1 MDNKDIYF
9 CIENTA
15 FTANYAKDENIIQIQ
30 SYNKKY
36 TVSFLSGLSSIDF
49 DERSSSEGFAKPK
62 AEQNLDSTPRISK
75 LRKGNPVLNTSTDD
89 LGFTAPPVPIKPSG
103 CTGKNLPDDKI
114 IQADDFII
122 IDENVHKLYPYI
134 IGSNKHHIFVAS
146 EETKTMDS
154 VLEILDKLIALQFTK
169 KNKLIVIGGGI
180 TQDVGGF
187 VATIYKRG
195 VDWVLIP
202 TTLLSMADSAIGGKV
217 CINRKHKNIIS
228 LFNAPNE
235 IYISD
240 TFLTTLPEH
249 DIVSGIGE
257 ALKLAL
263 IGGDSCY
270 DFFVENMAHIRHR
283 IFRENP
289 RCHTFPLRPFGPKLG
304 NVSRKRFEPLEKRSF
319 SDRSGSTRF
328 LQIEKINLSA
338 DLTHTF
344 YSKNYINIIKMS
356 VCIKRAIIEY
366 DELEK
371 YERKILNYGHTF
383 GHALEST
390 TNYFIPH
397 GIAVLYGMYMINR
410 LFYGNKFQDINTFI
424 LDIIP
429 DKYKKIEISYAAFIQ
444 NVLNDKK
451 NNGDKICFILLEELG
466 RTKMVYHKLN
476 EYMND
481 SPESLEHDIK
491 TILQDLFIVN
501 T

>member
-1 MDNKDIYF
+1 MDNNNFY
-9 CIENTA
+9 IENTA
-15 FTANYAKDENIIQIQ
+15 FTANLECFMKPKAKKNTDEDKIQIQ

-36 TVSFLSGLSSIDF
+36 TVNYINTL
-49 DERSSSEGFAKPK
+49 
-62 AEQNLDSTPRISK
+62 LD
-75 LRKGNPVLNTSTDD
+75 NN
-89 LGFTAPPVPIKPSG
+89 
-103 CTGKNLPDDKI
+103 I

-134 IGSNKHHIFVAS
+134 IGSNKYHIFVAS

-154 VLEILDKLIALQFTK
+154 VLEIIDKLIELQFTK
-169 KNKLIVIGGGI
+169 KNKIIVIGGGI

-240 TFLTTLPEH
+240 TFLTTLQED
-249 DIVSGIGE
+249 DIISGIGE

-263 IGGDSCY
+263 IGGRDSY
-270 DFFVENMAHIRHR
+270 DFFMENWV
-283 IFRENP
+283 
-289 RCHTFPLRPFGPKLG
+289 C
-304 NVSRKRFEPLEKRSF
+304 
-319 SDRSGSTRF
+319 
-328 LQIEKINLSA
+328 
-338 DLTHTF
+338 
-344 YSKNYINIIKMS
+344 KNYMNIIKMS
-356 VCIKRAIIEY
+356 ASIKRAIIEY

-397 GIAVLYGMYMINR
+397 GIAVLYGMYMINQI
-410 LFYGNKFQDINTFI
+410 FYRNKFQDINTFI
-424 LDIIP
+424 LNIIP
-429 DKYKKIEISYAAFIQ
+429 EKYKKIEISYATFIQ

-451 NNGDKICFILLEELG
+451 NNGDNICFILLEEVG
-466 RTKMVYHKLN
+466 RTKMIYHRLDEPVN
-476 EYMND
+476 N
-481 SPESLEHDIK
+481 STESLEYHIK
-491 TILQDLFIVN
+491 TTLQDLFIVI

>member
-1 MDNKDIYF
+1 MLLCIMFMDNNKF
-9 CIENTA
+9 SFNIENTD
-15 FTANYAKDENIIQIQ
+15 FTANLECFMKPKVKKNFLTTEVEDRSCYTDEDKIQIQ

-36 TVSFLSGLSSIDF
+36 TVNYI
-49 DERSSSEGFAKPK
+49 
-62 AEQNLDSTPRISK
+62 
-75 LRKGNPVLNTSTDD
+75 NTFYS
-89 LGFTAPPVPIKPSG
+89 
-103 CTGKNLPDDKI
+103 NNI
-114 IQADDFII
+114 IQTDDFII
-122 IDENVHKLYPYI
+122 IDENIHKLYPYI

-154 VLEILDKLIALQFTK
+154 VLEIVDKLIELQFTK
-169 KNKLIVIGGGI
+169 KNKIIVIGGGI

-240 TFLTTLPEH
+240 TFLTTLPED
-249 DIVSGIGE
+249 DIISGIGE

-263 IGGDSCY
+263 IGGSDSY
-270 DFFVENMAHIRHR
+270 DFFMEN
-283 IFRENP
+283 FN
-289 RCHTFPLRPFGPKLG
+289 C
-304 NVSRKRFEPLEKRSF
+304 
-319 SDRSGSTRF
+319 
-328 LQIEKINLSA
+328 
-338 DLTHTF
+338 
-344 YSKNYINIIKMS
+344 KNYMNIIKMS
-356 VCIKRAIIEY
+356 ASIKRAIIEY

-371 YERKILNYGHTF
+371 CERKILNYGHTF

-410 LFYGNKFQDINTFI
+410 IFYDNKFEDINTFI
-424 LDIIP
+424 LSIIP
-429 DKYKKIEISYAAFIQ
+429 EKYKKIEISYATFIQ

-451 NNGDKICFILLEELG
+451 NNGDNICFILLEEVG
-466 RTKMVYHKLN
+466 RTKMIYHRLDKDFGQGAESLQLLSSRGAMVASLPVGTFGSN
-476 EYMND
+476 LEHLRCSEENFGGNN
-481 SPESLEHDIK
+481 STESLEYHIK
-491 TILQDLFIVN
+491 TTLHDLFVVI

>member
-1 MDNKDIYF
+1 MDNEKVSFY
-9 CIENTA
+9 IENTA
-15 FTANYAKDENIIQIQ
+15 FTTNYTHENVIQIQ

-36 TVSFLSGLSSIDF
+36 TVNYITTS
-49 DERSSSEGFAKPK
+49 
-62 AEQNLDSTPRISK
+62 LD
-75 LRKGNPVLNTSTDD
+75 N
-89 LGFTAPPVPIKPSG
+89 
-103 CTGKNLPDDKI
+103 KI

-134 IGSNKHHIFVAS
+134 IGNNKQGRFTEGDRPGVKRNNDGERSSESFHIFVAS

-195 VDWVLIP
+195 IDWVLIP

-240 TFLTTLPEH
+240 TFLTTLSED
-249 DIVSGIGE
+249 DIISGIGE

-263 IGGDSCY
+263 IGGKSCY
-270 DFFVENMAHIRHR
+270 DFFMENWI
-283 IFRENP
+283 
-289 RCHTFPLRPFGPKLG
+289 C
-304 NVSRKRFEPLEKRSF
+304 
-319 SDRSGSTRF
+319 
-328 LQIEKINLSA
+328 
-338 DLTHTF
+338 
-344 YSKNYINIIKMS
+344 KNYTNIIKMS
-356 VCIKRAIIEY
+356 ACIKRAVIEY

-429 DKYKKIEISYAAFIQ
+429 DKYKKIEISYSTFIQ

-451 NNGDKICFILLEELG
+451 NNGDKICFILLDDLG
-466 RTKMVYHKLN
+466 RTKIVYHRLTEPATPSRIFNARGNVTLPLESPPSGGDLN
-476 EYMND
+476 RQRCNNSTDTLVSGHCNTGFAKQNLVLNGDFVPTNYVGLHKILQSPQQLTTENIND
-481 SPESLEHDIK
+481 VHCSLEYHIK
-491 TILQDLFIVN
+491 ELLQDLFIVI

>member
-1 MDNKDIYF
+1 MDNEKVSFY
-9 CIENTA
+9 IENTA
-15 FTANYAKDENIIQIQ
+15 FTTNYTHENVIQIQ

-36 TVSFLSGLSSIDF
+36 TVNYITTS
-49 DERSSSEGFAKPK
+49 
-62 AEQNLDSTPRISK
+62 LD
-75 LRKGNPVLNTSTDD
+75 N
-89 LGFTAPPVPIKPSG
+89 
-103 CTGKNLPDDKI
+103 KI

-122 IDENVHKLYPYI
+122 IDENVHNLYPYI
-134 IGSNKHHIFVAS
+134 IGNNKQGRFTEGDRPGVKRNNDGERSSVRDPYGVSTLVESFHIFVAS

-195 VDWVLIP
+195 IDWVLIP

-240 TFLTTLPEH
+240 TFLTTLSED
-249 DIVSGIGE
+249 DIISGIGE

-263 IGGDSCY
+263 IGGKSCY
-270 DFFVENMAHIRHR
+270 DFFMENWI
-283 IFRENP
+283 
-289 RCHTFPLRPFGPKLG
+289 C
-304 NVSRKRFEPLEKRSF
+304 
-319 SDRSGSTRF
+319 
-328 LQIEKINLSA
+328 
-338 DLTHTF
+338 
-344 YSKNYINIIKMS
+344 KNYTNIIKMS
-356 VCIKRAIIEY
+356 ACIKRAVIEY

-371 YERKILNYGHTF
+371 CERKILNYGHTF

-410 LFYGNKFQDINTFI
+410 IFYDNKFQDINAFI

-429 DKYKKIEISYAAFIQ
+429 GKYKKIEISYSTFIQ

-451 NNGDKICFILLEELG
+451 NNGDNICFILLEELG
-466 RTKMVYHKLN
+466 RTKIVYHRLTEPIN
-476 EYMND
+476 NSTDTLEY
-481 SPESLEHDIK
+481 HIK
-491 TILQDLFIVN
+491 KTLQDLFIII

>member
-1 MDNKDIYF
+1 MDNNKFY
-9 CIENTA
+9 IENTA
-15 FTANYAKDENIIQIQ
+15 FTANYTDEDKIQIQ

-36 TVSFLSGLSSIDF
+36 MVTFLSGLG
-49 DERSSSEGFAKPK
+49 RA
-62 AEQNLDSTPRISK
+62 
-75 LRKGNPVLNTSTDD
+75 RKTQ
-89 LGFTAPPVPIKPSG
+89 
-103 CTGKNLPDDKI
+103 PDDNI

-122 IDENVHKLYPYI
+122 IDENVRKLYPYI
-134 IGSNKHHIFVAS
+134 IGNNKHYIFVAS

-154 VLEILDKLIALQFTK
+154 VLEIIDKLIELQFTK
-169 KNKLIVIGGGI
+169 KNKIIVIGGGI

-195 VDWVLIP
+195 IDWVLIP

-235 IYISD
+235 IYITD
-240 TFLTTLPEH
+240 TFLTTLPED
-249 DIVSGIGE
+249 DIISGIGE

-263 IGGDSCY
+263 IGGKSCY
-270 DFFVENMAHIRHR
+270 DFFVENMA
-283 IFRENP
+283 F
-289 RCHTFPLRPFGPKLG
+289 
-304 NVSRKRFEPLEKRSF
+304 
-319 SDRSGSTRF
+319 
-328 LQIEKINLSA
+328 
-338 DLTHTF
+338 
-344 YSKNYINIIKMS
+344 KNYMDIIKMS
-356 VCIKRAIIEY
+356 ACIKRAIIEY

-397 GIAVLYGMYMINR
+397 GISVLYGMYMINR
-410 LFYGNKFQDINTFI
+410 IFYHDNFQDINTFI

-429 DKYKKIEISYAAFIQ
+429 DKYKKIEISYSTFIQ

-466 RTKMVYHKLN
+466 RTKIVYHRLN
-476 EYMND
+476 EPADD
-481 SPESLEHDIK
+481 SKFVSSSVSFPTPSPSFTTENIPNNSTDTLEYHIK
-491 TILQDLFIVN
+491 TTLQDLFIVI

>member
-9 CIENTA
+9 CIGNTD
-15 FTANYAKDENIIQIQ
+15 FISNLSDENVIQIQ

-36 TVSFLSGLSSIDF
+36 TVNYITTS
-49 DERSSSEGFAKPK
+49 
-62 AEQNLDSTPRISK
+62 LD
-75 LRKGNPVLNTSTDD
+75 N
-89 LGFTAPPVPIKPSG
+89 
-103 CTGKNLPDDKI
+103 KI

-134 IGSNKHHIFVAS
+134 IGNNKHHIFVAS

-154 VLEILDKLIALQFTK
+154 VLEILDKLIDLQFTK
-169 KNKLIVIGGGI
+169 KNKVIVIGGGI

-240 TFLTTLPEH
+240 TFLTTLSED
-249 DIVSGIGE
+249 DIISGIGE

-263 IGGDSCY
+263 IGGKSCY
-270 DFFVENMAHIRHR
+270 DLFIENWI
-283 IFRENP
+283 
-289 RCHTFPLRPFGPKLG
+289 C
-304 NVSRKRFEPLEKRSF
+304 
-319 SDRSGSTRF
+319 
-328 LQIEKINLSA
+328 
-338 DLTHTF
+338 
-344 YSKNYINIIKMS
+344 KNYMDIIKLS
-356 VCIKRAIIEY
+356 SCIKRAIIEY

-371 YERKILNYGHTF
+371 CERKILNYGHTF

-410 LFYGNKFQDINTFI
+410 IFYGNKFEDINLFI
-424 LDIIP
+424 LNIIP
-429 DKYKKIEISYAAFIQ
+429 EKYKNIEISYTTFIQ

-451 NNGDKICFILLEELG
+451 NNGDKICFILLEEVG
-466 RTKMVYHKLN
+466 RPKMVYHKLN

>member
-1 MDNKDIYF
+1 MDQSSPVEKLPLHKEFSFN
-9 CIENTA
+9 IENTA
-15 FTANYAKDENIIQIQ
+15 FTANLSDEDKIQIQ

-36 TVSFLSGLSSIDF
+36 TTTFLSGL
-49 DERSSSEGFAKPK
+49 
-62 AEQNLDSTPRISK
+62 
-75 LRKGNPVLNTSTDD
+75 
-89 LGFTAPPVPIKPSG
+89 G
-103 CTGKNLPDDKI
+103 CVGKKQIYDNI

-134 IGSNKHHIFVAS
+134 INSSELRSSEFVKKSTTSSPIFIPGSNKYHIFVAS

-154 VLEILDKLIALQFTK
+154 VLEIIDKLIELQFTK
-169 KNKLIVIGGGI
+169 KNKIIVIGGGI

-240 TFLTTLPEH
+240 TFLTTLPED
-249 DIVSGIGE
+249 DIISGIGE

-263 IGGDSCY
+263 IGGKSCY
-270 DFFVENMAHIRHR
+270 DFFMEN
-283 IFRENP
+283 F
-289 RCHTFPLRPFGPKLG
+289 
-304 NVSRKRFEPLEKRSF
+304 
-319 SDRSGSTRF
+319 D
-328 LQIEKINLSA
+328 
-338 DLTHTF
+338 
-344 YSKNYINIIKMS
+344 SKNYMNIIKMS
-356 VCIKRAIIEY
+356 ACIKRAIIEY

-410 LFYGNKFQDINTFI
+410 IFYNNKFEDINTFI
-424 LDIIP
+424 LSIIP
-429 DKYKKIEISYAAFIQ
+429 EKYKKIEISYAIFIQ

-451 NNGDKICFILLEELG
+451 NNGDNICFILLEEVG
-466 RTKMVYHKLN
+466 RTKMVYHRLTEPPN
-476 EYMND
+476 N
-481 SPESLEHDIK
+481 STESLEYHIK
-491 TILQDLFIVN
+491 TTLQDLFVVI